1 MDIPAQLMPE
11 FTLATAGSGLEL
23 DLDRPLTPLL
33 LLFHDQHSA
42 QTALAVNLAVRERVA
57 EADDLLIASVVN
69 MSSVP
74 RLFRPMAQAALD
86 KGYQDAAQ
94 RLPDGMD
101 PERYILI
108 LPDWSGEVTG
118 FTGFT
123 GLDRQPGALLVAS
136 EGQILGSYQ
145 GPAAQEQILSWLDGL
160 DLSRSAD

>member
-1 MDIPAQLMPE
+1 
-11 FTLATAGSGLEL
+11 
-23 DLDRPLTPLL
+23 
-33 LLFHDQHSA
+33 
-42 QTALAVNLAVRERVA
+42 
-57 EADDLLIASVVN
+57 
-69 MSSVP
+69 
-74 RLFRPMAQAALD
+74 MAQAALD

-108 LPDWSGEVTG
+108 LPDWSGEVTD